1 MTEKVEINGPNAHP
15 LYVYLR
21 SKSELYDKKTKT
33 SRVIPWNFSKFI
45 VDQKGKVIKFFP
57 PEEKMENVA

>member
-1 MTEKVEINGPNAHP
+1 LTEKVEINGPNAHP

-21 SKSELYDKKTKT
+21 SHSELYDEKTKT

-45 VDQKGKVIKFFP
+45 VDHNGEVIKFFP
-57 PEEKMENVA
+57 P